1 MTEKNKLKN
10 KFFQRNGDE
19 MVAGRVAG
27 QTLIGKG
34 RVHRHEKGSVPH
46 GLSKIQEEIWKLKQ
60 KEKNED

>member
-1 MTEKNKLKN
+1 MKIN

-60 KEKNED
+60 KEKK